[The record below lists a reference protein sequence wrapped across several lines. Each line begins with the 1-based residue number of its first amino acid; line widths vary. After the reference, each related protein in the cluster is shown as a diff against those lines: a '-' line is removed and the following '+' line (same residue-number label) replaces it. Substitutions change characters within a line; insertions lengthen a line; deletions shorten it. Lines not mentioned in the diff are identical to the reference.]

1 MVQGRNPDTR
11 IVKATLLTAGV
22 MTVLGGAPIAP
33 ALPSI
38 RDHFSAIENVETLS
52 RFVLTLPA
60 FFIAITAP
68 AAGYLVDRAGRL
80 RILVISLALA
90 GVAGTSGYFMSSLGG
105 VLAGR
110 ALLGIAVAGIMT
122 AGTTLIADYYEGAER
137 GRLLGLQTG
146 LMGVGGTVL
155 LTVTGV
161 LADIQWNT
169 PFLIHLAALVV
180 LPFTVIYLFEPER
193 EARCADDHP
202 PVGEPGGCAGEAE
215 IRENPPPEP
224 PPPAAIPVGL
234 IAFIYLMIVFI
245 QINFYIVPLYLPFY
259 LGDLTGASATQ
270 SGIAISFMSLSFA
283 LSSILLGKTL
293 ARRDRVG
300 VMIGAFLILGLGYG
314 LIALGAATVWLY
326 AGLVLGGIGLG
337 ILIPSL
343 YVWLAGAA
351 PVAIRGR
358 ALGGFTTAVFLGQFL
373 SPILSQ
379 PLVNAFEIAGMIGI
393 VSVIFVLIVPL
404 LFIGRGRLR
413 RLGAVA

>member
-11 IVKATLLTAGV
+11 IVKATLLAAGV

-38 RDHFSAIENVETLS
+38 QEHFRAIENVETLS

-68 AAGYLVDRAGRL
+68 AAGYLVDRVGRL
-80 RILVISLALA
+80 RILVITLAVA
-90 GVAGTSGYFMSSLGG
+90 GVAGTSGFFMSSLGG

-180 LPFTVIYLFEPER
+180 LPFAVIYLFEPER

-202 PVGEPGGCAGEAE
+202 PVGEPGGCAGESE
-215 IRENPPPEP
+215 LRESPPPEP
-224 PPPAAIPVGL
+224 QPAATPVGL
-234 IAFIYLMIVFI
+234 LAFIYLMIVFI

-314 LIALGAATVWLY
+314 LIALGAASVWLY

-343 YVWLAGAA
+343 YVWLANAA

-393 VSVIFVLIVPL
+393 VSVIFALIVPL

-413 RLGAVA
+413 GLGAAA